1 MKHLKAQKGFTL
13 IEVMIALAI
22 VSIAL
27 AGLTKS
33 LGDTALNQA
42 QLESRII
49 ATWVAEDELVK
60 QHVLSGVSSEGN
72 SSSEQATTI
81 TQLGREWRI
90 DSRSESTTF
99 PGITKLLMIVTD
111 QNDDDASVE
120 LVTVVAE

>member
-1 MKHLKAQKGFTL
+1 MKPLKGQKGFTL

-60 QHVLSGVSSEGN
+60 QHLLSGVASEGN
-72 SSSEQATTI
+72 ASSEQATTV

-90 DSRSESTTF
+90 DARSESTTF
-99 PGITKLLMIVTD
+99 PGIKKLLMAVTD
-111 QNDDDASVE
+111 LNDDDASVE

>member
-1 MKHLKAQKGFTL
+1 MKHLEGQKGFTL

-22 VSIAL
+22 MSIAVT
-27 AGLTKS
+27 GLTKS
-33 LGDTALNQA
+33 LGDTALSQT

-60 QHVLSGVSSEGN
+60 QHVLSGVPSEDNASSG
-72 SSSEQATTI
+72 QATTV

-99 PGITKLLMIVTD
+99 PGIKKLLMTVTD
-111 QNDDDASVE
+111 LNDDTASVE
-120 LVTVVAE
+120 LVTVVVE

>member
-1 MKHLKAQKGFTL
+1 MKHLEGQKGFTL

-22 VSIAL
+22 MSIAVT
-27 AGLTKS
+27 GLTKS
-33 LGDTALNQA
+33 LGDTALSQT

-60 QHVLSGVSSEGN
+60 QHVLSGVPSEDNASSG
-72 SSSEQATTI
+72 QATTV

-90 DSRSESTTF
+90 DFRSESTTF
-99 PGITKLLMIVTD
+99 PGIKKLLMTVTD
-111 QNDDDASVE
+111 LNDDTASVE